1 MFELNLWK
9 INDFIETVDKYKRKP
24 NKLWIDQSREFYNS
38 PMQKWLDDNDILTY
52 STHTEGKSVM
62 SELFMETLNGK
73 IYKTMT
79 ANDSKSY
86 LVIWIN

>member
-1 MFELNLWK
+1 
-9 INDFIETVDKYKRKP
+9 
-24 NKLWIDQSREFYNS
+24 
-38 PMQKWLDDNDILTY
+38 MQKWLDDNDILTY

-86 LVIWIN
+86 LVI